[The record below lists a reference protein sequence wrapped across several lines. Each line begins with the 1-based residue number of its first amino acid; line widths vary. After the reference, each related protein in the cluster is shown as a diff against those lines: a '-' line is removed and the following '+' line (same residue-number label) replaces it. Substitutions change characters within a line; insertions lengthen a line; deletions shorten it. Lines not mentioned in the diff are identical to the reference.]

1 MNTTTPNQSHQH
13 QHQHGITIKLITNAD
28 HLASLQVLGLEPD
41 TKISPTSLLACLA
54 DSLTPANRDCHFIIA
69 KSRLA
74 ASWRANPS
82 LLTKN
87 IIAKTEGFVDG
98 IGWQSRTS
106 QFMVECLLLRQQKPF
121 TTRRWQSKPSVQFT
135 IVAWLQVA
143 LPTDTLTIQLEDIP
157 SFLQTHPE
165 QLTYKVYRETNR
177 RIRIIKQKTQ
187 WKIQQA

>member
-1 MNTTTPNQSHQH
+1 MNTTTDTPTHH
-13 QHQHGITIKLITNAD
+13 FGITIKLVTNAD

-41 TKISPTSLLACLA
+41 TKISPSALLALLA
-54 DSLTPANRDCHFIIA
+54 DALALANRDCHFIVA

-74 ASWRANPS
+74 PSYQANPS
-82 LLTKN
+82 LLTKT
-87 IIAKTEGFVDG
+87 IVAKTKGFVDG

-106 QFMVECLLLRQQKPF
+106 IFMIECLLLRQKKPF
-121 TTRRWQSKPSVQFT
+121 AARRWQGKPSLQFT

-143 LPTDTLTIQLEDIP
+143 DPSDTLTIRKEDIP

-165 QLTYKVYRETNR
+165 QLTYKIYRETNR

>member
-1 MNTTTPNQSHQH
+1 MKPPPPQPQP
-13 QHQHGITIKLITNAD
+13 QFGITIKLITNAD
-28 HLASLQVLGLEPD
+28 HLASLQVLGLEQD
-41 TKISPTSLLACLA
+41 SKISPTSLLACLA
-54 DSLTPANRDCHFIIA
+54 DQLAPANRDCHFIVA

-74 ASWRANPS
+74 ASWRSNPS

-87 IIAKTEGFVDG
+87 IVAKTEGFVDG

-106 QFMVECLLLRQQKPF
+106 QFMVECLLLRQPKPF
-121 TTRRWQSKPSVQFT
+121 ATRRWQSKPSVQFT

-143 LPTDTLTIQLEDIP
+143 DPTQTLIIDLEDIP

-165 QLTYKVYRETNR
+165 QLSYKIFKETNR